1 MSLIYEVEIDPDT
14 IKKKKKDIWYLNE
27 KTIWIYKLKEVDV
40 SENQF
45 LRSTQALCMD
55 YYIVVHALC

>member
-1 MSLIYEVEIDPDT
+1 MSLIYEVEIDPDI
-14 IKKKKKDIWYLNE
+14 IKKNEKKDIRME

-45 LRSTQALCMD
+45 LRSTQALWRNM
-55 YYIVVHALC
+55 VRSS